1 MICYGVTLTV
11 MDRPPPRPRL
21 LLSPMKPS
29 RLATGITFALALAST
44 PNLAAAADDAGPAV
58 KNLDAVTVSAH
69 LDQARNA
76 LSPDIGSSQYQITA
90 EDIQKQPLGA
100 SAALSQVLLQ
110 APGVVQDSY
119 GGVHVRGDHANLQ
132 YRINGVLLPESISGF
147 GQTLDARTIRS
158 IRLMDGALPAQ
169 FGERTAAVVDITTR
183 SGAELGNGGSAGL
196 TAGSFGKVNPNASWW
211 GNQGRWS
218 WFLTGNYDQ
227 NEVGLENPTN
237 SRRPLHDD
245 THQGKAF
252 ADLTYLLDENTRV
265 SVFAGIANNR
275 FQIPVNPGQTPQ
287 FGYLDTSTFDSSQLD
302 ETQRETTRFGMLVLQ
317 GTLGASAYQL
327 SAGQRYSDV
336 GFNPD
341 VAGDLVFSGVA
352 SQVQRSNRAN
362 TVQADVSTPLG
373 SDHTLRYGLYGN
385 HETARAH
392 SSSWVFP
399 VDDAGQQAS
408 TTPLMIPDQSAFHA
422 STLALYVQDE
432 WKIGDD
438 WTVNYGLRG
447 DRYTAFGRTE
457 GQLSPR
463 LGVVWNASDSTT
475 LHAGYSRY
483 FTPPASELIA
493 RDDITLYDG
502 TSNQQPSDGNATPLA
517 ERSDYYDIG
526 ISQQIGE
533 HLTLGVDAYDRRVA
547 RLQDEGQFGAAYLY
561 STFNYRRGH
570 IRGLE
575 FSADYSDGP
584 FSAYFNAAYNKAI
597 GTQVITGQ
605 YNLDPDALAY
615 VADHWIHLD
624 HDQKLTSSGGVSYA
638 FAGHNR
644 IGANYVF
651 GSGLR
656 SDTESV
662 PNGGELP
669 SYLQVNLS
677 AGHDFNPDSGHP
689 LHAQLALVNA
699 LDRSYQ
705 LRDGGGVG
713 VFAPQWGPRRGAYL
727 SLQQDF

>member
-1 MICYGVTLTV
+1 
-11 MDRPPPRPRL
+11 MDRPLPPIDPI
-21 LLSPMKPS
+21 PTMKPS
-29 RLATGITFALALAST
+29 PLATAVTLVLALASLPT
-44 PNLAAAADDAGPAV
+44 VALAADSASPAV
-58 KNLDAVTVSAH
+58 KDLDVVTVSAQ

-100 SAALSQVLLQ
+100 AAPLSQVLLQ

-147 GQTLDARTIRS
+147 GQTLDARTIKS

-169 FGERTAAVVDITTR
+169 FGERTAAVVDINTR
-183 SGAELGNGGSAGL
+183 SGAELGNGGSAGI
-196 TAGSFGKVNPNASWW
+196 TTGSYGKVNPNASWW
-211 GNQGRWS
+211 GSQGRWS

-227 NEVGLENPTN
+227 NEVGLESPTN
-237 SRRPLHDD
+237 ARRPQHDD

-252 ADLTYLLDENTRV
+252 ADLTYLVNDNTRL
-265 SVFAGIANNR
+265 SLFAGFANNR
-275 FQIPVNPGQTPQ
+275 FQIPVNPGQEPQ
-287 FGYLDTSTFDSSQLD
+287 FGYLDTTTFDSSQLD

-317 GTLGASAYQL
+317 GNLGDTAYQL

-341 VAGDLVFSGVA
+341 IAGDLVFSGVA
-352 SQVQRSNRAN
+352 SQVQRSNRAS
-362 TVQADVSTPLG
+362 TVQADFSTPLG
-373 SDHTLRYGLYGN
+373 MNHTLRYGLYGN
-385 HETARAH
+385 HEDARA
-392 SSSWVFP
+392 SNASWVFP
-399 VDDAGQQAS
+399 VDAQGQQAS
-408 TTPLMIPDQSAFHA
+408 TTPLQIADANAFTA
-422 STLALYVQDE
+422 RTAALYVQDE
-432 WKIGDD
+432 WRIGDD

-447 DRYTAFGRTE
+447 DRYTAFGHTE

-463 LGVVWNASDSTT
+463 LGVVWNAGDSTT
-475 LHAGYSRY
+475 FHAGYSRY
-483 FTPPASELIA
+483 FTPPASELIGST
-493 RDDITLYDG
+493 DIALYDG
-502 TSNQQPSDGNATPLA
+502 TTNAQSAGGTTTPLV

-526 ISQQIGE
+526 VSQQVGD
-533 HLTLGVDAYDRRVA
+533 HLTLGLDAYDRRVD
-547 RLQDEGQFGAAYLY
+547 RLQDEGQFGAAYIY

-575 FSADYSDGP
+575 FSADYSNGP
-584 FSAYFNAAYNKAI
+584 FSAYFNAALSKAI
-597 GTQVITGQ
+597 GTDVITGQ

-615 VADHWIHLD
+615 ATQHWIHLD
-624 HDQKLTSSGGVSYA
+624 HDQRLTSSGGLSYA

-644 IGANYVF
+644 VGANYVF

-656 SDTESV
+656 SDTDTV

-677 AGHDFNPDSGHP
+677 AGHDFNADSGHP
-689 LHAQLALVNA
+689 LHVQLAVLNA

>member
-1 MICYGVTLTV
+1 
-11 MDRPPPRPRL
+11 
-21 LLSPMKPS
+21 MKPS
-29 RLATGITFALALAST
+29 PLATGITFALALASMPT
-44 PNLAAAADDAGPAV
+44 LAAAADDAGPAV

-183 SGAELGNGGSAGL
+183 SGTELGNGGSAGL

-265 SVFAGIANNR
+265 SVFAGVANNR

-287 FGYLDTSTFDSSQLD
+287 FGYLDTTTFDSSQLD

-408 TTPLMIPDQSAFHA
+408 TTPLLIPDRSAFHA

-438 WTVNYGLRG
+438 WTVNYGVRG

-463 LGVVWNASDSTT
+463 VGVVWNASDSTT

-493 RDDITLYDG
+493 RDDIALYDG
-502 TSNQQPSDGNATPLA
+502 TSNQQPSDDNATPLA

-533 HLTLGVDAYDRRVA
+533 RLTLGVDAYDRRVA

-615 VADHWIHLD
+615 VSDHWIHLD

-644 IGANYVF
+644 IGANYLF

-677 AGHDFNPDSGHP
+677 AGHDFNADSGHP

>member
-1 MICYGVTLTV
+1 
-11 MDRPPPRPRL
+11 
-21 LLSPMKPS
+21 MKPS
-29 RLATGITFALALAST
+29 PLATGITFALALASMPT
-44 PNLAAAADDAGPAV
+44 LAAAADDAGPAV

-158 IRLMDGALPAQ
+158 VRLMDGALPAQ

-265 SVFAGIANNR
+265 SVFAGVANNR

-287 FGYLDTSTFDSSQLD
+287 FGYLDTTTFDSSQLD

-408 TTPLMIPDQSAFHA
+408 TTPLLIPDRSAFHA

-438 WTVNYGLRG
+438 WTVNYGVRG
-447 DRYTAFGRTE
+447 DRYTAFGRNE

-463 LGVVWNASDSTT
+463 MGVVWNASDSTT

-493 RDDITLYDG
+493 RDDIALYDG

-615 VADHWIHLD
+615 VSDHWIHLD

-677 AGHDFNPDSGHP
+677 AGHDFNADSGHP

-705 LRDGGGVG
+705 LRDGGGIG

-727 SLQQDF
+727 SLRQDF

>member
-1 MICYGVTLTV
+1 
-11 MDRPPPRPRL
+11 
-21 LLSPMKPS
+21 MKPS

-147 GQTLDARTIRS
+147 GQTLDTRTIRS

-408 TTPLMIPDQSAFHA
+408 TTPLLIPDRSAFHA

-432 WKIGDD
+432 WKIGDN

-463 LGVVWNASDSTT
+463 LGVVWNAGDSTT
-475 LHAGYSRY
+475 LHAGYARY

-493 RDDITLYDG
+493 SDDIALYDG

-517 ERSDYYDIG
+517 ERSDYYDLG

>member
-1 MICYGVTLTV
+1 
-11 MDRPPPRPRL
+11 
-21 LLSPMKPS
+21 MKPS
-29 RLATGITFALALAST
+29 RLATSITFALALAST
-44 PNLAAAADDAGPAV
+44 PTLAAAADDAGPAV

-147 GQTLDARTIRS
+147 GQTLDTRTIRS

-408 TTPLMIPDQSAFHA
+408 TTPLLIPDRSAFHA

-432 WKIGDD
+432 WKIGDN

-463 LGVVWNASDSTT
+463 LGVVWNAGDSTT

-493 RDDITLYDG
+493 SDDIALYDG

-517 ERSDYYDIG
+517 ERSDYYDLG

-677 AGHDFNPDSGHP
+677 AGHDFNADSGHP
-689 LHAQLALVNA
+689 LHAQLALVSA